1 MNKNRYNGLLIDLN
15 IKSDLRS
22 VSPLRYDLLN
32 ECKLIISE
40 DSFQKALSNGV
51 LKKQDDTLFILDV

>member
-22 VSPLRYDLLN
+22 ISPLRYDLLN
-32 ECKLIISE
+32 ECKLIIPE
-40 DSFQKALSNGV
+40 ESFQKALSNGI
-51 LKKQDDTLFILDV
+51 LKRQDDTLFILDV